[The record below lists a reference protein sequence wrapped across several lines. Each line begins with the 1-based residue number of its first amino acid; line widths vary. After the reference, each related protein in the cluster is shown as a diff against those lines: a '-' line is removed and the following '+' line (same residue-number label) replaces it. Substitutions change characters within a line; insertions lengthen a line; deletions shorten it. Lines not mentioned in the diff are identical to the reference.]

1 MSLVIPDV
9 LEEDCTTRQAL
20 ERLASK
26 WRVLLVYALLA
37 GPQRHAELRRRVAG
51 ITQKVLTGTLRDMER
66 DGLVERRVVK
76 ETPPQHVEY
85 TLTALGKTLQEP
97 LAAICAWATE
107 HPATEHPASASLA

>member
-1 MSLVIPDV
+1 MSLVVPDV
-9 LEEDCTTRQAL
+9 LEEGCATRQAL

-26 WRVLLVYALLA
+26 WRVLLIYALLA

-51 ITQKVLTGTLRDMER
+51 ITTKVLTESLRDMER
-66 DGLVERRVVK
+66 DGLVQRRVLR

-85 TLTALGKTLQEP
+85 SLTPLGGTLREP

-107 HPATEHPASASLA
+107 HGTP